1 MEASGM
7 RHEIKHLIHRVDWMT
22 LRSRLRPLAQPD
34 PYAVA
39 DGQYTVRSLYLDNYR
54 DKALLEKL
62 DGVNRREKFRVRCY
76 NGDYSF
82 LRLEKKRKEN
92 GLCQKSSVEVGRKY
106 VEALLLGQIPKPDR
120 DHPLLWELYIKQKE
134 QQLMPRTLVDY
145 TREAYLYRPGN
156 VRITVDS
163 GVRTGVYCRNF
174 FDSHAPTL
182 PAGDPDTVVLEV
194 KYDAFLPDLIR
205 DLLQIPDRRWTAF
218 SKYAA
223 ARVFG

>member
-1 MEASGM
+1 
-7 RHEIKHLIHRVDWMT
+7 
-22 LRSRLRPLAQPD
+22 
-34 PYAVA
+34 
-39 DGQYTVRSLYLDNYR
+39 
-54 DKALLEKL
+54 
-62 DGVNRREKFRVRCY
+62 
-76 NGDYSF
+76 
-82 LRLEKKRKEN
+82 
-92 GLCQKSSVEVGRKY
+92 
-106 VEALLLGQIPKPDR
+106 
-120 DHPLLWELYIKQKE
+120 
-134 QQLMPRTLVDY
+134 MPRTLVDY

>member
-1 MEASGM
+1 MDCRKAS
-7 RHEIKHLIHRVDWMT
+7 
-22 LRSRLRPLAQPD
+22 
-34 PYAVA
+34 
-39 DGQYTVRSLYLDNYR
+39 
-54 DKALLEKL
+54 
-62 DGVNRREKFRVRCY
+62 RVRCY
-76 NGDYSF
+76 NGNYSF

-145 TREAYLYRPGN
+145 TREGYRPEP

-174 FDSHAPTL
+174 FDPRAPTL
-182 PAGDPDTVVLEV
+182 PAG
-194 KYDAFLPDLIR
+194 IR
-205 DLLQIPDRRWTAF
+205 IPWSCRLSTTPSF
-218 SKYAA
+218 PT
-223 ARVFG
+223 